1 MTGGSRSRRAPPT
14 AKNGADDPNPFITA
28 VRTIRAESGGLLDLM
43 VVRPADLAFV
53 VAEATARDP
62 DAVMVLAALDN
73 AVQRISAAPRRSPMR
88 CVACLRPLLAR
99 THYSFCVVLPSRANP
114 TSSLA
119 IAVCSKCAVTPE
131 EITAK
136 AVTALRKVW
145 PDLSSRPVQITH
157 PDGGQ
162 A

>member
-1 MTGGSRSRRAPPT
+1 MTRGSESRKPRPALDRS
-14 AKNGADDPNPFITA
+14 ADGSSTLSEA
-28 VRTIRAESGGLLDLM
+28 VRTIRAESAGLLDLM

-136 AVTALRKVW
+136 GVLGLRQIW
-145 PDLSSRPVQITH
+145 PDISSRPITVTH
-157 PDGGQ
+157 PTGGQ